1 VTRKKQKKRTTK
13 KPSLVLISN
22 SLNSIIII
30 YYLFKMG
37 CIATKQFE
45 SEDVVNR
52 KIEDNLI
59 KDKKKQSS
67 VYKLLLI
74 GPGESGKSTIFS
86 QIKIIS
92 AGFSDNEKKNM
103 SRIVRINLLH
113 AIQSLIKGLQKLEI
127 PLEHPENES
136 RFEKVIT
143 FKEPNNISEIK
154 DDIIALW
161 ADKGI
166 QRAFANSNKFQ
177 LIDQAKY
184 FLDSIEHLCDPN
196 FIPTENDIIRS
207 RAKTSAIVE
216 MEIPLE
222 SASLRIIDVG
232 GQRSERKKWIHC
244 FEGVTAVIYVTSLS
258 EYDQTLFEDNKTN
271 RMEESL
277 KLFAE
282 ICNSTWFKNSHMILF
297 FNKMDI
303 FKEKIQRED
312 PKNYCFPDYTG
323 GKNEKAALA
332 YIKQQFLDKNSDPAR
347 TIYTKETCAID
358 KENINFVFS
367 SIKNSILQKSLET
380 LFSL

>member
-1 VTRKKQKKRTTK
+1 MK
-13 KPSLVLISN
+13 
-22 SLNSIIII
+22 
-30 YYLFKMG
+30 
-37 CIATKQFE
+37 
-45 SEDVVNR
+45 
-52 KIEDNLI
+52 
-59 KDKKKQSS
+59 
-67 VYKLLLI
+67 
-74 GPGESGKSTIFS
+74 
-86 QIKIIS
+86 
-92 AGFSDNEKKNM
+92 
-103 SRIVRINLLH
+103 RIVKINLLH
-113 AIQSLIKGLQKLEI
+113 AIQGLIKGLQKLEI

-136 RFEKVIT
+136 RMDKVII
-143 FKEPNNISEIK
+143 FKEPNNVSEIK

-166 QRAFANSNKFQ
+166 RQAFANSNKFQ

-184 FLDSIEHLCDPN
+184 FLDSTEHLCNPD

-216 MEIPLE
+216 MEIPLDG
-222 SASLRIIDVG
+222 ASLRIIDVG

-277 KLFAE
+277 KLFTE
-282 ICNSTWFKNSHMILF
+282 ICNSIWFKNSYMILF

-303 FKEKIQRED
+303 FKEKIQKED

-323 GKNEKAALA
+323 GKNETAAFE
-332 YIKQQFLDKNSDPAR
+332 YIKKQFLSKNLDPSK
-347 TIYTKETCAID
+347 TIFTKQTCAID
-358 KENINFVFS
+358 KENIDFVFNA
-367 SIKNSILQKSLET
+367 IKTSVLQKSLET